1 MCDVHHITAKEP
13 DVSRITTVRTYDFR
27 FPTSQTLSGSDAMN
41 KDPDYSTA
49 YAEISTDADDGI
61 RGAGFV
67 FTIGRGNDVVCKAIE
82 SMSHVLIGRNV
93 EELLDNMKIA
103 WDLLVHDSQLRWL
116 GPEKGVEH
124 MAIGA
129 VLSAL
134 WDIKAKRAGK
144 PLWRLLSDMEPEE
157 LVGTLDF
164 RYMTDALRPEEAI
177 DILREGRR
185 GREDR
190 IKHLLEVGYPGYST
204 AAGWLGYSDET
215 MVRIAKEETEAKGF
229 KQIKLKVGH
238 NVDDDLRRLA
248 LARETI
254 GPDVRLAVDAN
265 QVWDVPQAITWI
277 NRFHDFNLAWVE
289 EPTSP
294 DDIIGNATIARAI
307 NPIPIATGEQMQNR
321 IMYKQ
326 YLQANAFGI
335 MQIDA
340 TRVAGPQEIVLE
352 YLLARKF
359 NKPVCP
365 HAGGVGLCEA
375 VCHFAMFDYVAVS
388 GTMDGR
394 MIEYVDNQ
402 HEYFVHPTVIRHGN
416 YVAPSAP
423 GNGTDMTLE
432 SARQYLH
439 RD

>member
-1 MCDVHHITAKEP
+1 MSSIT
-13 DVSRITTVRTYDFR
+13 SIQTYDFR

-41 KDPDYSTA
+41 PDPDYSSA
-49 YAEISTDADDGI
+49 YVEIHTDADDGI
-61 RGAGFV
+61 NGVGFV
-67 FTIGRGNDVVCKAIE
+67 FTIGRGNDVVCTAMK
-82 SMSHVLIGRNV
+82 SMSHSLIGRNV
-93 EELLDNMKIA
+93 EELLDNMRLA

-129 VLSAL
+129 LLSAL

-144 PLWRLLSDMEPEE
+144 PLWRLLAEMEPEE

-164 RYMTDALRPEEAI
+164 RYLTDALRPEEAI
-177 DILREGRR
+177 DILKDGQHGKNE
-185 GREDR
+185 R
-190 IKHLLEVGYPGYST
+190 IANLLKNGYPGYST

-215 MVRIAKEETEAKGF
+215 MVEIAKEETRVKGF

-238 NVDDDLRRLA
+238 NIDDDLRRLA
-248 LARETI
+248 LARQTI
-254 GPDVRLAVDAN
+254 GSDVRLAVDAN
-265 QVWDVPQAITWI
+265 QVWDVPDAIAWI
-277 NRFHDFNLAWVE
+277 NRFHDFDLAWVE

-294 DDIIGNATIARAI
+294 DDVIGHATIARAI
-307 NPIPIATGEQMQNR
+307 NPIPVATGEQMQNR
-321 IMYKQ
+321 IMFKQ

-352 YLLARKF
+352 YLMAKKF
-359 NKPVCP
+359 NKIVCP

-388 GTMDGR
+388 GTMEGR

-402 HEYFVHPTVIRHGN
+402 HEYFVHPTEIRNGN
-416 YVAPSAP
+416 YVAPTAP
-423 GNGTDMTLE
+423 GNGTEMTLQTAE
-432 SARQYLH
+432 KYLH
-439 RD
+439 RG

>member
-1 MCDVHHITAKEP
+1 MSSIT
-13 DVSRITTVRTYDFR
+13 SIQTYDFR

-41 KDPDYSTA
+41 PDPDYSSA
-49 YAEISTDADDGI
+49 YVEIHTDADDGI
-61 RGAGFV
+61 NGVGFV
-67 FTIGRGNDVVCKAIE
+67 FTIGRGNDVVCTAMK
-82 SMSHVLIGRNV
+82 SMSHSLIGRNV
-93 EELLDNMKIA
+93 EELLDNMRLA

-129 VLSAL
+129 LLSAL

-144 PLWRLLSDMEPEE
+144 PLWRLLAEMEPEE

-164 RYMTDALRPEEAI
+164 RYLTDALRPEEAI
-177 DILREGRR
+177 DILKDGQHGKNE
-185 GREDR
+185 R
-190 IKHLLEVGYPGYST
+190 IANLLKNGYPGYST

-215 MVRIAKEETEAKGF
+215 MVEIAKEETRVKGF

-238 NVDDDLRRLA
+238 NIDDDLRRLA
-248 LARETI
+248 LARQTI
-254 GPDVRLAVDAN
+254 GSDVRLAVDAN
-265 QVWDVPQAITWI
+265 QVWDVPDAIAWI
-277 NRFHDFNLAWVE
+277 NRFHDFDLAWVE

-294 DDIIGNATIARAI
+294 DDVIGHATIARAI
-307 NPIPIATGEQMQNR
+307 NPIPVATGEQMQNR
-321 IMYKQ
+321 IMFKQ

-352 YLLARKF
+352 YLMAKKF
-359 NKPVCP
+359 NKIVCP

-375 VCHFAMFDYVAVS
+375 VCHFAMFDYVAVC
-388 GTMDGR
+388 GTMEGR

-402 HEYFVHPTVIRHGN
+402 HEYFVHPTEIRNGN
-416 YVAPSAP
+416 YVAPTAP
-423 GNGTDMTLE
+423 GNGTEMTLQTAE
-432 SARQYLH
+432 KYLH
-439 RD
+439 RG

>member
-1 MCDVHHITAKEP
+1 MSSIT
-13 DVSRITTVRTYDFR
+13 SIQTYDFR

-41 KDPDYSTA
+41 PDPDYSSA
-49 YAEISTDADDGI
+49 YVEIHTDADDGI
-61 RGAGFV
+61 NGVGFV
-67 FTIGRGNDVVCKAIE
+67 FTIGRGNDVVCTAMK
-82 SMSHVLIGRNV
+82 SMSHSLIGRNV
-93 EELLDNMKIA
+93 EELLDNMRLA

-129 VLSAL
+129 LLSAL
-134 WDIKAKRAGK
+134 WDIKAKRTGK
-144 PLWRLLSDMEPEE
+144 PLWRLLAEMEPEE

-164 RYMTDALRPEEAI
+164 RYLTDALRPEEAI
-177 DILREGRR
+177 DILKDGQHGKNE
-185 GREDR
+185 R
-190 IKHLLEVGYPGYST
+190 IASLLKNGYPGYST

-215 MVRIAKEETEAKGF
+215 MVEIAKEETRVKGF

-238 NVDDDLRRLA
+238 NIDDDLRRLA
-248 LARETI
+248 LARQSI

-265 QVWDVPQAITWI
+265 QVWDVPDAIAWI
-277 NRFHDFNLAWVE
+277 NRFHDFDLAWVE

-294 DDIIGNATIARAI
+294 DDVIGHATIARAI
-307 NPIPIATGEQMQNR
+307 NPIPVATGEQMQNR
-321 IMYKQ
+321 IMFKQ
-326 YLQANAFGI
+326 YLQANAFSI

-352 YLLARKF
+352 YLMAKKF
-359 NKPVCP
+359 NKIVCP

-402 HEYFVHPTVIRHGN
+402 HEYFVHPTEIRNGN
-416 YVAPSAP
+416 YVAPTTP
-423 GNGTDMTLE
+423 GNGTEMTLQTAE
-432 SARQYLH
+432 KYLH
-439 RD
+439 RG